1 MTSKFMSVRE
11 FICSRFFETCKPDK
25 RTIYKMIDSGEI
37 KGRRFGDKYY
47 VEIDSDGHAIE
58 CNMISEFI

>member
-1 MTSKFMSVRE
+1 MKPKFMSVKE
-11 FICSRFFETCKPDK
+11 FILAQFYPNCRPDK

-47 VEIDSDGHAIE
+47 VEIDKNGHAIE
-58 CNMISEFI
+58 CNLISEFG